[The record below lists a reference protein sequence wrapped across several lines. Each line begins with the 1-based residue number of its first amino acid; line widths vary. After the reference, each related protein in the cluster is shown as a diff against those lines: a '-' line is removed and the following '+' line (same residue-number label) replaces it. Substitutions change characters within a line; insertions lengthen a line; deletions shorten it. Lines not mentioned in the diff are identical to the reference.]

1 MVDVITVLLL
11 SILAGLLG
19 SLVGLGGSLVTT
31 PALVA
36 LGVPVKYAIAAG
48 LVAIF
53 ATSSGSGSS
62 YVRGKIVNVKGP
74 MFLEEVTIVGAD
86 GGASANSIRPATFL
100 Y

>member
-48 LVAIF
+48 MVTII
-53 ATSSGSGSS
+53 ATSSGSASS
-62 YVRGKIVNVKGP
+62 YVREKKIGRAHV
-74 MFLEEVTIVGAD
+74 
-86 GGASANSIRPATFL
+86 
-100 Y
+100 

>member
-48 LVAIF
+48 VGAII
-53 ATSSGSGSS
+53 AASSGSASFYG
-62 YVRGKIVNVKGP
+62 RGEIVHAKAPLVLKV
-74 MFLEEVTIVGAD
+74 VTLA
-86 GGASANSIRPATFL
+86 GGAVGGGLARTVSRQFP
-100 Y
+100 

>member
-19 SLVGLGGSLVTT
+19 SLVGLGGSLITT

-48 LVAIF
+48 MVTII
-53 ATSSGSGSS
+53 ATSSGSASS
-62 YVRGKIVNVKGP
+62 YVREKIV
-74 MFLEEVTIVGAD
+74 
-86 GGASANSIRPATFL
+86 
-100 Y
+100 